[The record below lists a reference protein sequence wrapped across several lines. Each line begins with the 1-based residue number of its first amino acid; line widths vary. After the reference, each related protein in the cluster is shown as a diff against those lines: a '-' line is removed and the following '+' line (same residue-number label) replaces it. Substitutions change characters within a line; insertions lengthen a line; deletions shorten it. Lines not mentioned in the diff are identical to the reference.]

1 MQSLLKQSKCYDQ
14 AVVKGRATLDDVEYV
29 FNEIVAEENDL
40 LYACWNSLT
49 AHQQNVLRAVVASQ
63 KGLTT
68 QETITKFSLG
78 PSGTVSN
85 TAAAL
90 VNAGHLV
97 RDDAYTHKRI
107 ATPTSYDFDSPF
119 FKAWVIRHTLSDI
132 GLPQ

>member
-1 MQSLLKQSKCYDQ
+1 L
-14 AVVKGRATLDDVEYV
+14 

-49 AHQQNVLRAVVASQ
+49 VHQQNVLRAVVASQ

-78 PSGTVSN
+78 PSGTVCN

-90 VNAGHLV
+90 VNAGHLI
-97 RDDAYTHKRI
+97 RDDAYTRKRI
-107 ATPTSYDFDSPF
+107 ATPTGYDFDSPF
-119 FKAWVIRHTLSDI
+119 FKAWVIQYTLSDI